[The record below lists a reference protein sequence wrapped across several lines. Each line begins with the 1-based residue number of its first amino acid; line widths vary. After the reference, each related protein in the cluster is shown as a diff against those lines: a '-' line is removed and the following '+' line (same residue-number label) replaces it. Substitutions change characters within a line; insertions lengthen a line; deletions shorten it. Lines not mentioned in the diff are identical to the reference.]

1 LEDSLDAVD
10 KEQTQKY
17 EQVMKLLDK
26 NWKIRKLV
34 MKVDLGK

>member
-10 KEQTQKY
+10 KETQKY